1 MSDEGRASAEAR
13 ASGGETSPADWR
25 AVAAALANQDVRTV
39 FAQLVLGQEPGLGG
53 TQRAARRTERSI
65 EALSSAGLLD
75 ADGQVSGGVFREL
88 LAAAAPPR
96 AEGVERFLADGR
108 IVRYPSNPDERR
120 ALLQRVAATV
130 LQPDEVVDEAEI
142 NERLSAFHDDVA
154 VLRRYLVDAG
164 LVDRTRSGTEYARV
178 G

>member
-1 MSDEGRASAEAR
+1 MSDEAAVSVETPASAD
-13 ASGGETSPADWR
+13 ETPPTDWR
-25 AVAAALANQDVRTV
+25 AMAAALANEDARTV
-39 FAQLVLGQEPGLGG
+39 YAQLVLGQEPELGG

-65 EALSSAGLLD
+65 QTLSSAGLLD
-75 ADGQVSGGVFREL
+75 ADGHVSGGVFREL

-96 AEGVERFLADGR
+96 AEGVDRFLADGR
-108 IVRYPSNPDERR
+108 IVRYPSNPGERR
-120 ALLQRVAATV
+120 ALLERVAATV
-130 LQPDEVVDEAEI
+130 LQSDEVVDEAVI

-164 LVDRTRSGTEYARV
+164 LVERTRSGTEYARV